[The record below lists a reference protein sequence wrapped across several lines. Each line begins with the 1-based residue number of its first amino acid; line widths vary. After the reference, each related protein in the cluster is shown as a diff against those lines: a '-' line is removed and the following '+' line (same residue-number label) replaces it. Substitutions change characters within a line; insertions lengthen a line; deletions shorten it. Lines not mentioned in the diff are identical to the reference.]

1 MSFLSKGLLHGK
13 TINFAGFLFS
23 FWSLSK
29 GQGSPS
35 FDSCFS
41 HARELVVLLGFWVKA
56 SHQIQDKSLN
66 ICTCPIYSFWD
77 LMLKKKESK
86 QSRLLAGNQFF
97 FFFFSFFFFLLCSF
111 LLEGRRARKEKVI
124 TLDKD
129 AILKFYNLSIVIFFF
144 FLVSYSR
151 DNWMMILCFHG
162 INREPLLA
170 FSLFA
175 FLTFAFFIISGPSQ
189 FWGRGT
195 TLKGCKAWTLLNC
208 LRTTTVL
215 GCFFSQNCWF
225 DFQQQ

>member
-1 MSFLSKGLLHGK
+1 MILVSH
-13 TINFAGFLFS
+13 
-23 FWSLSK
+23 
-29 GQGSPS
+29 
-35 FDSCFS
+35 

-129 AILKFYNLSIVIFFF
+129 AILKFYNLSIVIFYFF
-144 FLVSYSR
+144 FSFLFKRQLDDDSVFPWNQSRTLVSFYPF
-151 DNWMMILCFHG
+151 CFF
-162 INREPLLA
+162 N
-170 FSLFA
+170 FC
-175 FLTFAFFIISGPSQ
+175 FLYHLWPFP
-189 FWGRGT
+189 
-195 TLKGCKAWTLLNC
+195 
-208 LRTTTVL
+208 VL
-215 GCFFSQNCWF
+215 GSRNNIKGL
-225 DFQQQ
+225 